1 MGLSDRQ
8 NGVLQLCGH
17 HPGSRVNRHMRA
29 TVRGGVGAAEANVCG
44 ASEEKGE
51 ARMDGD
57 RASPRF
63 RA

>member
-1 MGLSDRQ
+1 MEFFDDVGIIR
-8 NGVLQLCGH
+8 
-17 HPGSRVNRHMRA
+17 GSRVNRHMRA